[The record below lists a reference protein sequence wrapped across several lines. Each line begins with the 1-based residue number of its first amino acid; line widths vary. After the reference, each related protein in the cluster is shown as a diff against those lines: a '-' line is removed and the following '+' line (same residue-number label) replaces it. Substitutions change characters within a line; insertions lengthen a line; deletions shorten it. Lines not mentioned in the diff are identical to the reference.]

1 MAIGLAD
8 EADPRQEALEACVQS
23 LPDRQRQLVS
33 MFYGQQLP
41 AEQIAATWGRT
52 VHAVYK
58 ALKVM
63 RRSLLDCV
71 ERRLAAAE

>member
-1 MAIGLAD
+1 
-8 EADPRQEALEACVQS
+8 
-23 LPDRQRQLVS
+23 